1 MTATTRDHT
10 LLELIGMLIDPAARP
25 DPYPL
30 YSRIRELGPSVLDLA
45 LWENPGIVIS
55 SYRECEAVLRDPRM
69 SSQRGRDRN
78 LADLMPSGAPSS
90 VRQRW
95 FLSLDP
101 PDHTRLRRLVSA
113 AFTARRI
120 GRLSERISE
129 LVDELLDRAA
139 ERDAPFDI
147 VEDLAYPLPM
157 TVICEMLG
165 VPAADHEQVRDWSSR
180 LTRLIDGFGAPPT
193 GESVS
198 GLLALNV
205 YLNELIASRQAD
217 PGDDLVSA
225 LIAVREGGDS
235 LSHDEL
241 VSIVALLLVAGHETT
256 VNLIA
261 NGALAL
267 LRHPDHFAALRE
279 NPQLADAV
287 VEETLR
293 YDPPVHITARVAT
306 EDMELSGVRLR
317 RGAMVVLLLAAAH
330 RDPGETDN
338 PDAFDPYRP
347 EIKHLAFGLGPHY
360 CLGAPLA
367 RLEARLALTRLVQRL
382 PEPALLQD
390 PPPYRDHVNL
400 RGPLSIT
407 VPRPSLRA

>member
-1 MTATTRDHT
+1 MTATAGTPT
-10 LLELIGMLIDPAARP
+10 VLELIGMLVDPAARP

-30 YSRIRELGPSVLDLA
+30 YARIRELGPAVLDLGG
-45 LWENPGIVIS
+45 EEVPGVVLS

-69 SSQRGRDRN
+69 SSQRSRN
-78 LADLMPSGAPSS
+78 RRLSDLLPADAPSS
-90 VRQRW
+90 VGQRW

-113 AFTARRI
+113 AFTARRV
-120 GRLSERISE
+120 GQLAGRISE
-129 LVDELLDRAA
+129 LVDGLLDRAA
-139 ERDAPFDI
+139 EREGEFDV
-147 VEDLAYPLPM
+147 VEGLAYPLPM

-165 VPAADHEQVRDWSSR
+165 VPEADQEQVREWSSR
-180 LTRLIDGFGAPPT
+180 LTRLIDGFGATPSE
-193 GESVS
+193 ESLQ

-205 YLNELIASRQAD
+205 YLNELVGSRQAD

-225 LIAVREGGDS
+225 LIAVREDGDS

-267 LRHPDHFAALRE
+267 LRHPDHFAALRGSPE
-279 NPQLADAV
+279 LAAAV

-293 YDPPVHITARVAT
+293 YDPPVQITARVTT

-317 RGAMVVLLLAAAH
+317 RGAPVVLLLAAAH
-330 RDPGETDN
+330 RDPEAAGN
-338 PDAFDPYRP
+338 PDLFDPRRS
-347 EIKHLAFGLGPHY
+347 EIRHLAFGLGPHF

-367 RLEARLALTRLVQRL
+367 RLEARLALTRLAQRL
-382 PEPALLQD
+382 PEPALLRD
-390 PPPYRDHVNL
+390 PPYREHVNL
-400 RGPLSIT
+400 RGPRSIS
-407 VPRPSLRA
+407 VPRPASAG

>member
-1 MTATTRDHT
+1 MTATARDHGI
-10 LLELIGMLIDPAARP
+10 LDLIGMLVDPAARP
-25 DPYPL
+25 DPYPV
-30 YSRIRELGPSVLDLA
+30 YARIRELGPSVLDPGGGEA
-45 LWENPGIVIS
+45 PGIVLS
-55 SYRECEAVLRDPRM
+55 TYRECEAVLRDPRM
-69 SSQRGRDRN
+69 SSQRGRNRRPGD
-78 LADLMPSGAPSS
+78 LLPADAPSS

-113 AFTARRI
+113 AFTARRV
-120 GRLSERISE
+120 GRLTGRISE
-129 LVDELLDRAA
+129 LVDGLLDRAM
-139 ERDAPFDI
+139 ERDGAFDV

-165 VPAADHEQVRDWSSR
+165 VPASDHEQVREWSSR
-180 LTRLIDGFGAPPT
+180 LTRLIDGFGAPPSE
-193 GESVS
+193 ESLQ

-205 YLNELIASRQAD
+205 YLNELVGERQAR
-217 PGDDLVSA
+217 PGEDLVSA
-225 LIAVREGGDS
+225 LIAVREDGDS

-267 LRHPDHFAALRE
+267 LRNPEHFSALRGD
-279 NPQLADAV
+279 PGLADAV

-293 YDPPVHITARVAT
+293 YDPPVQITARVAA

-330 RDPGETDN
+330 RDPEANEN
-338 PDAFDPYRP
+338 PDAFDPCRP
-347 EIKHLAFGLGPHY
+347 EIRHLAFGLGPHF

-367 RLEARLALTRLVQRL
+367 RLEARLALTRLVRRL
-382 PEPALLQD
+382 PGPVLLQD
-390 PPPYRDHVNL
+390 PPPYREHVNL
-400 RGPLSIT
+400 RGPASIT
-407 VPRPSLRA
+407 VPRPSLPG